1 MKTKKLVWA
10 GICLALALLLPFVTG
25 QIPEY
30 GSMLLPMHLPVLI
43 CGFVCGYQYGLLV
56 GFIAPLLRYMLFGM
70 PPILPVGIPMAFEL
84 AAYGCITGLF
94 GANKDKLSS
103 MYVALIAAMVGGRV
117 VWALVRL
124 VLLGVNGTPFTL
136 SIFLASAFT
145 NAIPGIVIQLIL
157 VPVLVNALRKAK
169 LI

>member
-1 MKTKKLVWA
+1 MKTKKLVWS
-10 GICLALALLLPFVTG
+10 GVCLALALLLPFVTG

-30 GSMLLPMHLPVLI
+30 GNMLLPMHLPVLL

-56 GFIAPLLRYMLFGM
+56 GFIAPLLRYALFGM
-70 PPILPVGIPMAFEL
+70 PPVLPIGIPMAFEL
-84 AAYGCITGLF
+84 ATYGCVTGLL
-94 GANKDKLSS
+94 GANKEKLSS
-103 MYVALIAAMVGGRV
+103 IYITLIVAMLSGRI

-124 VLLGVNGTPFTL
+124 VLLGINGTPFTI

-145 NAIPGIVIQLIL
+145 NAIPGIIIQLIII
-157 VPVLVNALRKAK
+157 PILVNTLRKAK